1 MNSNGLDINVHHVTR
16 VEGHG
21 NIVVNT
27 KNGEIEECKFE
38 VIESPRFFEA
48 MLRGRRWDE
57 AQLITCRI
65 CGICSI
71 GHTTASLN
79 ATEAAF
85 GIQPSEQTRLLRRL
99 LFHGEMMQSH
109 ILHFYYLVLP
119 DLLGVGS
126 VIPLAATHKDVV
138 QRALRMKRL
147 TNYISETL
155 AGRHV
160 HPCAAVVKGFT
171 KLPTEDELLAIKQ
184 ELINAVTDVEATV
197 ELFARLKF
205 PDFERETEY
214 ISLRHSEEYAFSKG
228 ENIVS
233 SDGDTIEI
241 PNYRQKIKE
250 FIVPHSTAKHARAN
264 RDSYMAGALARVNN
278 NYDQLSPLAKKAAER
293 LGLEVPCYNPFMN
306 SIAQIVEVAHCVED
320 GIQVIDQL
328 LSNGLKEED
337 LSVEVKAGTGVGI
350 ADVPRGMLI
359 HEYTYDEN
367 GIIVGANCVIPT
379 NQNYAN
385 LELDMRAFLPQIID
399 RPKEK
404 ITHLLEMLVRA
415 YDPCISCSVHF
426 LNVKFV

>member
-1 MNSNGLDINVHHVTR
+1 MSDLNINVHHVTR

-27 KNGEIEECKFE
+27 RNGEIEECKFE

-57 AQLITCRI
+57 AQHITCRI

-99 LFHGEMMQSH
+99 LFHGEMIQSH
-109 ILHFYYLVLP
+109 VLHVYFLVAP
-119 DLLGVGS
+119 DLLNVGS
-126 VIPLAATHKDVV
+126 VVPLANTHKDVV
-138 QRALRMKRL
+138 LRALRMKK
-147 TNYISETL
+147 TANEISRIL

-171 KLPTEDELLAIKQ
+171 KLPAEGELLSIKQ
-184 ELINAVTDVEATV
+184 MLVDAIPDVEATV
-197 ELFARLKF
+197 DLLLTLEL

-214 ISLRHSEEYAFSKG
+214 LSLRHSDEYAFARG
-228 ENIVS
+228 EVIAS
-233 SDGDTIEI
+233 SDGDETDIQD
-241 PNYRQKIKE
+241 YRQKVKE
-250 FIVPHSTAKHARAN
+250 FIVPHSTSKHARAN
-264 RDSYMAGALARVNN
+264 RDSYMVGALARVNN
-278 NYDQLSPLAKKAAER
+278 NYHQLSPMAKSAAEK
-293 LGLEVPCYNPFMN
+293 LGLKVPCYNPFMN
-306 SIAQIVEVAHCVED
+306 NIAQIVEVAHCVED
-320 GIQVIDQL
+320 GIQVVDQI

-337 LSVEVKAGTGVGI
+337 LSVQIKAGTGVGA
-350 ADVPRGMLI
+350 ADVPRGTLY

-367 GIIVGANCVIPT
+367 GIITDANCVIPT
-379 NQNYAN
+379 GQNYAN
-385 LELDMRAFLPQIID
+385 VELDMRALVPLIID
-399 RPKEK
+399 RPQEE
-404 ITHLLEMLVRA
+404 IAHLLEMLVRA
-415 YDPCISCSVHF
+415 YDPCISCSVHL